1 MYAPIALFVY
11 KRLNHT
17 KRTLKA
23 LQKNTLAQESELFV
37 YSDGWKNEEDREKV
51 EEIRNYL
58 KTISGFKHLEIIKKE
73 KNEGL
78 ANSIIAGVTD
88 IVNKYGKVIVLEDD
102 LVSSPYFLQFMNDA
116 LNLYENEERVAS
128 VHGYVYPIK
137 GTLPDTFFLKHTSSW
152 GWGTWKRAWELFEP
166 DGKKLMQILEQKKLI
181 NELNINGT
189 YNFVGMLRRHRWY
202 Y

>member
-116 LNLYENEERVAS
+116 LNLYENEERV
-128 VHGYVYPIK
+128 
-137 GTLPDTFFLKHTSSW
+137 
-152 GWGTWKRAWELFEP
+152 
-166 DGKKLMQILEQKKLI
+166 DGKSIYFIPLWKWLL
-181 NELNINGT
+181 NE
-189 YNFVGMLRRHRWY
+189 
-202 Y
+202 

>member
-88 IVNKYGKVIVLEDD
+88 IVNKYGKVIVLED
-102 LVSSPYFLQFMNDA
+102 A
-116 LNLYENEERVAS
+116 TIR
-128 VHGYVYPIK
+128 
-137 GTLPDTFFLKHTSSW
+137 LP
-152 GWGTWKRAWELFEP
+152 LFDFPGMQVEVG
-166 DGKKLMQILEQKKLI
+166 GKKIDHFNNDCRGQEFCYGLITFKLPIGEYDIKAELTDTPIRTTGNYLTIVSIIYFAWLLYKKD
-181 NELNINGT
+181 EKFT
-189 YNFVGMLRRHRWY
+189 
-202 Y
+202 